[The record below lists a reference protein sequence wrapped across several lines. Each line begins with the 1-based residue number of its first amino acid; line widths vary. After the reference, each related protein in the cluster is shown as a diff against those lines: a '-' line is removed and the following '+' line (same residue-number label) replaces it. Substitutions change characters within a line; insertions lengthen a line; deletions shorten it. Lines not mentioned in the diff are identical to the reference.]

1 MIRGLD
7 HVVLVVLD
15 LEAAIAEHRARGYL
29 VQRGGEHPGGV
40 SHNAL
45 IGFADG
51 SYLELFAFH
60 DLEKSRGNHT
70 WAPVAERGGG
80 WADFAL
86 LSDDVEAEA
95 KALEDIVARPPEQ
108 GGRARPDG
116 VQIAWTVARLRRPLP
131 FLISDR
137 TPRELRVPSGDAT
150 RHPNGVAGVTSIV
163 LGATDKQAVFDRYA
177 RLRERGG
184 PPIDIREAKEDGVL
198 DVIFAAR

>member
-15 LEAAIAEHRARGYL
+15 LDAAIAEHRARGYL

-45 IGFADG
+45 VGFADG

-60 DLEKSRGNHT
+60 DLAKSRGNHS

-86 LSDDVEAEA
+86 LSDDVTSDAAKLGELLERPVEA
-95 KALEDIVARPPEQ
+95 

-116 VQIAWTVARLRRPLP
+116 VQIGWRVARLRKPLP
-131 FLISDR
+131 FLITDT
-137 TPRELRVPSGDAT
+137 TPREQRVPSGDAT
-150 RHPNGVAGVTSIV
+150 RHPNGVAGVTSVV
-163 LGATDKQAVFDRYA
+163 LGARDVAAVTNDYQ
-177 RLRERGG
+177 RLRELGAPAIEIRKADRDGL
-184 PPIDIREAKEDGVL
+184 IDVS
-198 DVIFAAR
+198 FAAR

>member
-15 LEAAIAEHRARGYL
+15 LDAAIAEHRARGYL

-60 DLEKSRGNHT
+60 DLAASRGKHS

-86 LSDDVEAEA
+86 LSDDVETDA
-95 KALEDIVARPPEQ
+95 KELGDLLTRPVEE

-131 FLISDR
+131 FLIADR
-137 TPRELRVPSGDAT
+137 TPRDQRVPSGDAT

-163 LGATDKQAVFDRYA
+163 LGARDVGAVTESYA
-177 RLRERGG
+177 RLRERGA
-184 PPIDIREAKEDGVL
+184 PLIDIREAEADGVI
-198 DVIFAAR
+198 DVLFAAR